1 MSGYE
6 RLPGGARISRH
17 MTPER
22 AAFAGIFIVTALG
35 MLSIGATLPV
45 LPRYVTGPLDSG
57 DVAVGIV
64 TGAFAVTGLIVRPF
78 AGRFA
83 DARGRRPAV
92 LLGAALATVAAALYF
107 VPAGVPDL
115 VVARLFLGAGE
126 GLIYTAGAAW
136 VVDLAPPERRGQI
149 IGWYGLS
156 IWGGLSIGP
165 AIGELILQA
174 WGFNAVWAFALAAPL
189 AGALI
194 ALRIPESFRPQEEHK
209 ARGPLIAREA
219 IRPGLAFAC
228 GTVGFAAVSG
238 FIVLMLESRGLGS
251 GTLVFTAFAATVVGV
266 RLLGGNLPDR
276 FGGARCALVAG
287 IVEAAGLAAIAA
299 AQTLPVAILGG
310 MAMGGAFA
318 LLLPSLALIALDNVP
333 IERRGATMGT
343 LTAFFDLGVGIGAP
357 LCGFAAS
364 IAGYGAAFWVSALFA
379 LGLAALA
386 ALAGR
391 RRPMAPAPEPSPG

>member
-1 MSGYE
+1 MTRVPGAE
-6 RLPGGARISRH
+6 RFSRH

-45 LPRYVTGPLDSG
+45 LPRYVTGPLGSG

-64 TGAFAVTGLIVRPF
+64 TGAFAVTGLACRPI

-92 LLGAALATVAAALYF
+92 LVGAALSTIAAALYF
-107 VPAGVPDL
+107 VPAGVPIL

-149 IGWYGLS
+149 IGWYGLA
-156 IWGGLSIGP
+156 IWGGLSVGP

-194 ALRIPESFRPQEEHK
+194 ALRIPEAFRPRAEHT

-219 IRPGLAFAC
+219 LRPGLAFSC
-228 GTVGFAAVSG
+228 GTVGFAAISG
-238 FIVLMLESRGLGS
+238 FIVLMLEAREVENA
-251 GTLVFTAFAATVVGV
+251 TFVFVAFAATVVGV

-276 FGGARCALVAG
+276 FGGARCAAIAG
-287 IVEAAGLAAIAA
+287 LVEAAGLATIAV
-299 AQTLPVAILGG
+299 AQSLPVAVLGAF
-310 MAMGGAFA
+310 AMGGAFA
-318 LLLPSLALIALDNVP
+318 MLLPSLALLALEDVP

-343 LTAFFDLGVGIGAP
+343 LTAFFDLGVGVGAP
-357 LCGFAAS
+357 LAGTVAAY
-364 IAGYGAAFWVSALFA
+364 AGYGAAFWLAAIFA
-379 LGLAALA
+379 LGLTALA
-386 ALAGR
+386 LRAGQKQV
-391 RRPMAPAPEPSPG
+391 AIAPSPG

>member
-1 MSGYE
+1 
-6 RLPGGARISRH
+6 

-64 TGAFAVTGLIVRPF
+64 TGSFAVTGLIVRPF

-83 DARGRRPAV
+83 DSRGRRPAV

-107 VPAGVPDL
+107 VPGGVPDL
-115 VVARLFLGAGE
+115 IVARLFLGAGE

-136 VVDLAPPERRGQI
+136 VVDLAPPHRRGQI

-156 IWGGLSIGP
+156 IWGGLSLGP
-165 AIGELILQA
+165 AIGDLILQA
-174 WGFNAVWAFALAAPL
+174 WGFNADWAFALAAPL
-189 AGALI
+189 TGALI
-194 ALRIPESFRPQEEHK
+194 ALRIPESFRPREEHEP
-209 ARGPLIAREA
+209 RGPLIAREA
-219 IRPGLAFAC
+219 IRPGFAFSF

-238 FIVLMLESRGLGS
+238 FIVLLLEARGLGN
-251 GTLVFTAFAATVVGV
+251 GTLAFTAFAATVVAV
-266 RLLGGNLPDR
+266 RLIGGNLPDR
-276 FGGARCALVAG
+276 FGGARCAAVAG
-287 IVEAAGLAAIAA
+287 LVEAAGLAAIAA
-299 AQTLPVAILGG
+299 AQSMPVAIAGA
-310 MAMGGAFA
+310 MAMGAAFA
-318 LLLPSLALIALDNVP
+318 LLLPALALIALEDVP

-357 LCGFAAS
+357 LAGLAS
-364 IAGYGAAFWVSALFA
+364 ALAGYGAAFWLAAVFA
-379 LGLAALA
+379 LGLTVVSLR
-386 ALAGR
+386 AGQKV
-391 RRPMAPAPEPSPG
+391 APAPAPT

>member
-1 MSGYE
+1 MSRVPGTE
-6 RLPGGARISRH
+6 RVSRH

-64 TGAFAVTGLIVRPF
+64 TGAFAITGLACRPI

-92 LLGAALATVAAALYF
+92 LVGAALSTIAAALYF
-107 VPAGVPDL
+107 VPAGVPIL

-126 GLIYTAGAAW
+126 GLIYTAGSAW

-149 IGWYGLS
+149 IGWYGLA

-165 AIGELILQA
+165 AIGELILHA
-174 WGFNAVWAFALAAPL
+174 WGFDAVWAFALAAPL

-194 ALRIPESFRPQEEHK
+194 ALRIPESFRPRAEHT

-219 IRPGLAFAC
+219 LRPGLAFSC
-228 GTVGFAAVSG
+228 GTVGFAAISG
-238 FIVLMLESRGLGS
+238 FIVLMLESRGIENA
-251 GTLVFTAFAATVVGV
+251 TFAFIAFAATVVGV

-276 FGGARCALVAG
+276 FGGARCAAVAG
-287 IVEAAGLAAIAA
+287 LVEAAGLATIAV
-299 AQTLPVAILGG
+299 AQSLPVAMLGAL
-310 MAMGGAFA
+310 AMGGAFA
-318 LLLPSLALIALDNVP
+318 LLLPSLALLALEDVP

-343 LTAFFDLGVGIGAP
+343 LTAFFDLGVGVGAP
-357 LCGFAAS
+357 LAGAVAA
-364 IAGYGAAFWVSALFA
+364 IAGYGAAFWLAAFFA

-386 ALAGR
+386 FRAGQKQVAI
-391 RRPMAPAPEPSPG
+391 APAPG